1 MIGLISANEP
11 PKSVCQKV
19 IIGSQ
24 NSAAIGSSKA
34 IEECVEFARRNGVGV
49 LQMDRRAQMR
59 MPFLHPVRY
68 CLGLEPAEDHTQPGY
83 TLNISLDGITIYYQ
97 QAFMVGELIWV
108 RLPLPDG
115 KPIWL
120 SGTIIHCEPDAEHYR
135 AGIAFTVQDQQ
146 DTAGQ

>member
-1 MIGLISANEP
+1 MTETIRATA
-11 PKSVCQKV
+11 VT
-19 IIGSQ
+19 
-24 NSAAIGSSKA
+24 SSRTA

-49 LQMDRRAQMR
+49 FQIDRRAQTR

-68 CLGLEPAEDHTQPGY
+68 CLGVEPAEDHTKPGY
-83 TLNISLDGITIYYQ
+83 ILNISLDGMTIWCQ
-97 QAFMVGELIWV
+97 QTLAPGESIWV

-120 SGTIIHCEPDAEHYR
+120 NGTIIHCEPDAEHYR

-146 DTAGQ
+146 YTAS